1 MQILH
6 LCHGYPPAH
15 GGSELLVAE
24 LSRRLRRDHDHE
36 VTVVTTTGYTT
47 AAFRE
52 LGHPV
57 MEAGEERDDGVVVR
71 RHVADP
77 RLAPHIEAWQARA
90 HRRHLPLS
98 GLLRTLY
105 DGPLA
110 PGMLE
115 DACRL
120 PADVIGATAFPL
132 MHMHFAVAAGRAR
145 RIPTV
150 LWGAVHPENRWG
162 YDRRAVRWAARSAD
176 ACVANTT
183 YERDHLVSW
192 GIDPHRVVV
201 IGPGVEPAEYAGAN
215 GAATRERL
223 GIPPGD
229 RVVGY
234 LGQLATHKGIDD
246 LVAAMGTVWEL
257 FPDAWL
263 VLAGG
268 ATAFVETLQSQIAA
282 LAPTRRARVRL
293 LVDLPA
299 LQKPPLLAA
308 FDVFASPS
316 GSESFGITY
325 VEAWAV
331 GRPVIGCRVG
341 GVQAVISHGA
351 DGLLVGYGDRGEL
364 AGAIIEL
371 LSDRA
376 LAERL
381 GEAGQRKALER
392 HTWERSAAELDALY
406 QSVAGEG
413 G

>member
-1 MQILH
+1 MRILH
-6 LCHGYPPAH
+6 LSHGYPPAH
-15 GGSELLVAE
+15 GGSELLTAE
-24 LSRRLRRDHDHE
+24 LSRRLRRDHGHE

-52 LGHPV
+52 LGQPV

-90 HRRHLPLS
+90 HRLHLPLS

-150 LWGAVHPENRWG
+150 LWGAVHPENHWG
-162 YDRRAVRWAARSAD
+162 YDRRVVRWAARAAH
-176 ACVANTT
+176 ACIANTT
-183 YERDHLVSW
+183 HERDHLLSW
-192 GIDPHRVVV
+192 GIDSRRITV
-201 IGPGVEPAEYAGAN
+201 IGPGIEPDEYVGAD
-215 GAATRERL
+215 GPAIRRRL
-223 GIPPGD
+223 GIPPGEP
-229 RVVGY
+229 VVGF

-268 ATAFVETLQSQIAA
+268 ATAFVESLQRQIAA
-282 LAPTRRARVRL
+282 LAPMRRARLRL
-293 LVDLPA
+293 LVDVPA
-299 LQKPPLLAA
+299 SEKPALLAA

-341 GVQAVISHGA
+341 AVPTVISHGA

-371 LSDRA
+371 LSDVP
-376 LAERL
+376 LAARL
-381 GEAGQRKALER
+381 GEAGRRKALER
-392 HTWERSAAELDALY
+392 HTWGRSAAELDALY
-406 QSVAGEG
+406 RAVGGEG
-413 G
+413 A